1 MNILLLTYQG
11 DMAGA
16 TNSIFYLA
24 KGLSERGHTVVVGCR
39 RESLLNRLLLDRA
52 PRVIRKEMT
61 FRGKTNLKNMIEI
74 RDAVRQ
80 YDIQII
86 NAQSTIDRYT
96 AIFANWLFRLNAI
109 VVHTRRQKPRSDGGW
124 LQRWFIVYAT
134 KSIIT
139 VSNQLRE
146 TLIKNGY
153 PAGHVKAIFNGLP
166 REHYENYDKEKVTEL
181 RRQLGI
187 AESDIVVGCIS
198 RMKKQE
204 QLVEA
209 IPFLPPDVK
218 ILFVGIEQGRLDDV
232 ADQYGVKD
240 RIIYAGKVLPAEVQ
254 NYYHLVTVNVLTT
267 SMDGFGLTL
276 LESMAAGVPV
286 VATRVF
292 GVIDV
297 LDNEKNGLWYE
308 SGDSRQLA
316 EKLMVALYDTQRRA
330 QLIENGYKAAFETFS
345 LDRTIDNYEQFFGEL
360 IDKYNA

>member
-1 MNILLLTYQG
+1 MHILLLTYQG
-11 DMAGA
+11 DMSGA

-39 RESLLNRLLLDRA
+39 RESLLNRLLQDGA

-61 FRGKTNLKNMIEI
+61 FRGKTDLKNMIEI
-74 RDAVRQ
+74 RDTVRQ
-80 YDIQII
+80 YNIQII
-86 NAQSTIDRYT
+86 NAQSTVDRYT
-96 AIFANWLFRLNAI
+96 AIFANWFFGLKCI
-109 VVHTRRQKPRSDGGW
+109 VVHTRRQRPRSDGGW
-124 LQRWFIVYAT
+124 LQRWFIVKAT
-134 KSIIT
+134 KSVIT
-139 VSNQLRE
+139 VSNQLRQ

-166 REHYENYDKEKVTEL
+166 REHYEMYSQEKVYE
-181 RRQLGI
+181 RRRELGI
-187 AESDIVVGCIS
+187 AEGDIVVGCIS

-209 IPFLPPDVK
+209 IPFLPPDIKV
-218 ILFVGIEQGRLDDV
+218 LFVGIEPGRLDEI
-232 ADQYGVKD
+232 ADQCGVKD

-254 NYYHLVTVNVLTT
+254 NYYHLVTVNVLPTA
-267 SMDGFGLTL
+267 MDGFGLTL

-308 SGDSRQLA
+308 YGDNRELA
-316 EKLMVALYDTQRRA
+316 EKLMIALFDTQRRA

-360 IDKYNA
+360 IKKYKA